1 MRATVPVTVRWS
13 DLDAYGHVNNA
24 AFFTLLE
31 EARIAL
37 FWRGLESPATTM
49 ATFIAHQEIEYL
61 APLGYPRESLLVD
74 VWISKIGGASADVCY
89 EIPGSDGGCAVRAR
103 TTIVTVDPETG
114 TPRRITDE
122 ERASWSRVLDE
133 PLVFRRGSGD

>member
-1 MRATVPVTVRWS
+1 MKTTVPVPVRWA

-24 AFFTLLE
+24 AVFTLLE

-37 FWRGLESPATTM
+37 FWRGREDAATQL

-61 APLGYPRESLLVD
+61 LPISYPDEPLPIS
-74 VWISKIGGASADVCY
+74 VWISKIGGASAEVCY
-89 EIPGSDGGCAVRAR
+89 EVPNAAGDVAARAR
-103 TTIVTVDPETG
+103 TTIVTVNPATG

-122 ERASWSRVLDE
+122 ERARWAEYLADPVQ
-133 PLVFRRGSGD
+133 FRRH